1 MLSSK
6 NDDDDSR
13 RNTEIDDWDQ
23 RFPIVEQ
30 DMLWDYFGN
39 KFFLSSYP
47 DYYINLFY
55 SKSGC

>member
-1 MLSSK
+1 MYTRQAGKMLSSK

-30 DMLWDYFGN
+30 DML
-39 KFFLSSYP
+39 
-47 DYYINLFY
+47 
-55 SKSGC
+55 